1 VSNIGN
7 RRFSISVNGTQV
19 FTNFD
24 VLAEAGSK
32 FRAII
37 REIKKRADI
46 SGTITVQF
54 VPGPANQPKCSGIEV
69 FGSAPTL
76 QAPLITSCKVTN
88 GTTVLTW
95 QSSAA
100 TIYQVQY
107 KTNLSDTNWVAIGN
121 NVVASGNTLSVTNS
135 NAGAGRRF
143 FRVMQ
148 MQ

>member
-1 VSNIGN
+1 
-7 RRFSISVNGTQV
+7 
-19 FTNFD
+19 

-32 FRAII
+32 YRAIS
-37 REIKKRADI
+37 REIKKRADS
-46 SGTITVQF
+46 SGNIIVQF
-54 VPGPANQPKCSGIEV
+54 APGSANQPKCSGIEV

-76 QAPLITSCKVTN
+76 QPPQITSCKVTN

-95 QSSAA
+95 QSTAA
-100 TIYQVQY
+100 AIYQVQY
-107 KTNLSDTNWVAIGN
+107 KTNLSDTNWLPLGD

-148 MQ
+148 IQ